1 MPKVSQQHRDA
12 RREQILAAARRCFLR
27 DGFHATSMQDLFAE
41 AGLSSGAV
49 YSYFA
54 SKDDVILAIA
64 EENMSDLTDMIYAVA
79 TRQPARP
86 VGAVLAD
93 ALEMLHAKD
102 SQDGLGKLTVIVWS
116 EALRN
121 PSLAARFTALVAQ
134 LRASLADVIQQYP
147 GNLPRDVSADVLATA
162 LLSLV
167 PGYLLQLALLGLS
180 AVNGVP
186 DAVRVVGPN
195 RARSGL
201 MNVRGPAWIAYSEGG
216 FDPYAPYG
224 PVVTSTIRVVTWNVW
239 GRYGPDCEARQA
251 ALEETLVETAPD
263 LVAWLKPGVRATGP
277 SRPGSR
283 PGWACRITGSR
294 DWPQEDGYRASASCP
309 GGRLRS
315 RCIARC
321 ARRTVPDWARR
332 CTLPWPGS
340 VVRSSCSP

>member
-1 MPKVSQQHRDA
+1 MPADVKTNVRFVYNGSMPKVSQQHRDA

-167 PGYLLQLALLGLS
+167 PGYLLQLALLGSS

-186 DAVRVVGPN
+186 DAVRALWPEPR
-195 RARSGL
+195 RAADS
-201 MNVRGPAWIAYSEGG
+201 
-216 FDPYAPYG
+216 
-224 PVVTSTIRVVTWNVW
+224 
-239 GRYGPDCEARQA
+239 
-251 ALEETLVETAPD
+251 
-263 LVAWLKPGVRATGP
+263 
-277 SRPGSR
+277 
-283 PGWACRITGSR
+283 
-294 DWPQEDGYRASASCP
+294 
-309 GGRLRS
+309 
-315 RCIARC
+315 
-321 ARRTVPDWARR
+321 
-332 CTLPWPGS
+332 
-340 VVRSSCSP
+340 